1 MTNRTCL
8 KACTKET
15 NYSLNDHHHAT
26 VPIRKRIF
34 DKMRSQ
40 PVNAD
45 KEGGAREIDLLKL
58 KVTSLRCEQEPIPTF
73 M

>member
-1 MTNRTCL
+1 MEHV
-8 KACTKET
+8 TKHVQQT

-26 VPIRKRIF
+26 VPIRKGIF

-45 KEGGAREIDLLKL
+45 KEGGTSEIDLLKL
-58 KVTSLRCEQEPIPTF
+58 KVTQAYGSKSG
-73 M
+73 